1 MYFSYS
7 NFVFITHFIFLK
19 AWIQVHKHRGSSLM
33 ATPAYLGESDVII
46 RQGELL
52 CGVLDKGHYGPT
64 PFGLVHSCYEVS
76 VIKM

>member
-1 MYFSYS
+1 M
-7 NFVFITHFIFLK
+7 K
-19 AWIQVHKHRGSSLM
+19 VHSDRSKDPL
-33 ATPAYLGESDVII
+33 AYLGESDVII

-76 VIKM
+76 LLQIIEPRHVISNNVAY

>member
-1 MYFSYS
+1 MHSG
-7 NFVFITHFIFLK
+7 T
-19 AWIQVHKHRGSSLM
+19 SLE
-33 ATPAYLGESDVII
+33 ATPAYMGESDVII

-76 VIKM
+76 KQERPGDE